1 MALQLISP
9 PKKSAPPEVWQG
21 PATPPVDGLEPIFG
35 RLPKGVS
42 QQWLL
47 DIAWDWR
54 NSCATPEVQIPVR
67 VPSESH
73 LLEMEKVAPQ
83 VAAIYRQQI
92 AETIAGNK
100 RMKLTRTIARVQ
112 QLIVDQYGWP
122 ERD

>member
-9 PKKSAPPEVWQG
+9 PKKPAPPEVWQG
-21 PATPPVDGLEPIFG
+21 PATLPVDGLEPIFG

-47 DIAWDWR
+47 DMAWDWR

-67 VPSESH
+67 VHSESH
-73 LLEMEKVAPQ
+73 LFEMEKVAPQ
-83 VAAIYRQQI
+83 VTAIYRQQI

-122 ERD
+122 ERG